1 MTCENL
7 GLIPAND
14 KFLSLGYYG
23 LKLFGV
29 SRLRQRNKNV
39 GRHTTNL
46 ICLDKL
52 RLEHKM
58 QDLKHHFIRQICGK
72 PTMSPNSIE
81 KHGSIFIEGHQ

>member
-14 KFLSLGYYG
+14 KFLSLGYSC

-39 GRHTTNL
+39 GRHINL
-46 ICLDKL
+46 TCLDKL

-58 QDLKHHFIRQICGK
+58 QDFK
-72 PTMSPNSIE
+72 TSIHSE
-81 KHGSIFIEGHQ
+81 NLWQTNHESK